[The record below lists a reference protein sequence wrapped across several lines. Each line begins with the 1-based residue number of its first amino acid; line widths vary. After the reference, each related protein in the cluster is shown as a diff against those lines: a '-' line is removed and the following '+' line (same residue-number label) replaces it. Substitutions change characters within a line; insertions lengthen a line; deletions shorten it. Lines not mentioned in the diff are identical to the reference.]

1 MPRSSPSVT
10 LQTNSRP
17 SFALLLRAAIGLP
30 ALAGLASCNTAH
42 ERLSVEANGPI
53 TVYDAR
59 DAAQWPVDEY
69 GIGPLRANVPLSVST
84 AQLHGDIRVPEGE
97 EASACSYADWSD
109 APVGVYVML
118 EQGVVARIEVDSASV
133 ATSAG
138 ARVGDTEARIDS
150 LYAGRVVRQVH
161 KYTDGRYLV
170 VRASHGA
177 RGATPG
183 PAAAE
188 SPDGFALIFETDGR
202 RVTRY
207 RAGRY
212 PEVGYTGDCF
222 EIQVAGGG

>member
-1 MPRSSPSVT
+1 MPLQSPPRASRSHRHRSSST
-10 LQTNSRP
+10 L
-17 SFALLLRAAIGLP
+17 ALAAALSS
-30 ALAGLASCNTAH
+30 LAGLLAGCNTAH
-42 ERLSVEANGPI
+42 ERLSVEASGPI

-59 DAAQWPVDEY
+59 DAARWPVDEF
-69 GIGPLRANVPLSVST
+69 GIGPLRANVALAAST
-84 AQLHGDIRVPEGE
+84 TQLHGEIRVPEGE

-150 LYAGRVVRQVH
+150 LYPGRVVRQVH
-161 KYTDGRYLV
+161 KYTDGRYLI
-170 VRASHGA
+170 VRAASDASAARANGA
-177 RGATPG
+177 S
-183 PAAAE
+183 AAE
-188 SPDGFALIFETDGR
+188 SRDGFALIFETDGK

-212 PEVGYTGDCF
+212 PEVGYSEECG
-222 EIQVAGGG
+222 

>member
-1 MPRSSPSVT
+1 MPH
-10 LQTNSRP
+10 
-17 SFALLLRAAIGLP
+17 SFHRAMIVLP
-30 ALAGLASCNTAH
+30 ALAVLASCNTAH

-59 DAAQWPVDEY
+59 DAALWPVDEF
-69 GIGPLRANVPLSVST
+69 GIGPLRAGAPLAVST

-97 EASACSYADWSD
+97 EASGCSYADWSD
-109 APVGVYVML
+109 APAGVYVML

-170 VRASHGA
+170 VRASQGA
-177 RGATPG
+177 RGATTD
-183 PAAAE
+183 PATAAE
-188 SPDGFALIFETDGR
+188 SPDGFALIFETDGE

-212 PEVGYTGDCF
+212 PAVAYTGDCF
-222 EIQVAGGG
+222 EIQVAGGA